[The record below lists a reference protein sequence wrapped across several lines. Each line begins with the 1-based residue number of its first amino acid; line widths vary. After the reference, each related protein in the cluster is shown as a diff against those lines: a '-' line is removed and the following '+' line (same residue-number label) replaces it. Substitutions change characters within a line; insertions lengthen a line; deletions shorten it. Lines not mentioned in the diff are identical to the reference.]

1 MVMKVLRDT
10 ASGGIGKFIL
20 FGFLVLAV
28 AGLALMDIGG
38 FFRTGTG
45 SNNVI
50 KIDVKTVPITDFD
63 REVRRQLAPVGIAP
77 KDAYKMG
84 YMNQIIAGEI
94 RKVLLNNLATDTGIA
109 IDQPRV
115 AAHIAKLI
123 KPLST
128 DGQRPEDILRQI
140 LRNQGLTEKQFEDAI
155 RDEMKNTLITD
166 AVAAGAAKINPSI
179 IDGLYQ
185 FQNESRDI
193 EYLKFHDTEMD
204 IETPDDA
211 TLQHYY
217 DTLRETYKIPET
229 REIQVFLLDDS
240 DLKKDTS
247 LDAVAILDEKYAR
260 VEKLEDLA
268 ASGLSAED
276 IASEVAI
283 KTYTIP
289 QIGTS
294 GQLLGDEIKLP
305 KLITQNL
312 PQIAE
317 EAFALDIGQTSMALK
332 FDGAQ
337 FAAVRVN
344 AMQPQD
350 YHPFEKVKTQLIERW
365 KKEQQHTLTLQ
376 RAEDVK
382 RQLEEEGI
390 SFETYADTQKRNYRT
405 AKGLQRGKAL
415 APFPKGAVNMTFT
428 AQPGTYLIT
437 QIEGGATIINV
448 TNVNIPQVTDTVRQS
463 SAYKTLH
470 SAIKD
475 SASEEALATILE
487 DMHSKTPALINYDL
501 LDRIYGD
508 NSEFY

>member
-1 MVMKVLRDT
+1 
-10 ASGGIGKFIL
+10 
-20 FGFLVLAV
+20 
-28 AGLALMDIGG
+28 
-38 FFRTGTG
+38 
-45 SNNVI
+45 
-50 KIDVKTVPITDFD
+50 
-63 REVRRQLAPVGIAP
+63 
-77 KDAYKMG
+77 
-84 YMNQIIAGEI
+84 
-94 RKVLLNNLATDTGIA
+94 
-109 IDQPRV
+109 
-115 AAHIAKLI
+115 
-123 KPLST
+123 
-128 DGQRPEDILRQI
+128 
-140 LRNQGLTEKQFEDAI
+140 
-155 RDEMKNTLITD
+155 
-166 AVAAGAAKINPSI
+166 
-179 IDGLYQ
+179 
-185 FQNESRDI
+185 
-193 EYLKFHDTEMD
+193 
-204 IETPDDA
+204 
-211 TLQHYY
+211 
-217 DTLRETYKIPET
+217 
-229 REIQVFLLDDS
+229 
-240 DLKKDTS
+240 
-247 LDAVAILDEKYAR
+247 
-260 VEKLEDLA
+260 
-268 ASGLSAED
+268 
-276 IASEVAI
+276 
-283 KTYTIP
+283 
-289 QIGTS
+289 
-294 GQLLGDEIKLP
+294 
-305 KLITQNL
+305 
-312 PQIAE
+312 
-317 EAFALDIGQTSMALK
+317 MALK

-405 AKGLQRGKAL
+405 VKGLQRGKAL